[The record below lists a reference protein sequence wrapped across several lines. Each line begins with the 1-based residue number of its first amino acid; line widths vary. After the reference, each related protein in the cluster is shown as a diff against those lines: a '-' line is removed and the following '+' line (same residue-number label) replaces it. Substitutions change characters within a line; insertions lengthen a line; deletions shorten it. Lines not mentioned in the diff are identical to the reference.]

1 VISFESI
8 QIECCILFL
17 FSFEL
22 NIFSIRMHIQ
32 IEVLKKKFH
41 LKFHCLTWIDSSG
54 ILIHVWL
61 LDAKKYRRLQI
72 SLEKLIFKMA
82 EFPIH
87 TFESL
92 WMPSRKDIYI
102 VLLSIFFF
110 FFFIFILFR
119 NLSNN
124 RIHHLDKGCLYNLT
138 ALVDLKLARNRIS
151 SLPKELFKRLSA
163 LKFL

>member
-110 FFFIFILFR
+110 FF
-119 NLSNN
+119 LS
-124 RIHHLDKGCLYNLT
+124 LSCLEIWAKIEFT
-138 ALVDLKLARNRIS
+138 IWIKDAFTTWQHS
-151 SLPKELFKRLSA
+151 STWS
-163 LKFL
+163 

>member
-1 VISFESI
+1 M
-8 QIECCILFL
+8 CP
-17 FSFEL
+17 
-22 NIFSIRMHIQ
+22 
-32 IEVLKKKFH
+32 
-41 LKFHCLTWIDSSG
+41 
-54 ILIHVWL
+54 
-61 LDAKKYRRLQI
+61 LDAKVSSTPDTPRIIYF
-72 SLEKLIFKMA
+72 KLAKLR
-82 EFPIH
+82 IH

-92 WMPSRKDIYI
+92 RMPSRKDINT

-110 FFFIFILFR
+110 RIFILFR